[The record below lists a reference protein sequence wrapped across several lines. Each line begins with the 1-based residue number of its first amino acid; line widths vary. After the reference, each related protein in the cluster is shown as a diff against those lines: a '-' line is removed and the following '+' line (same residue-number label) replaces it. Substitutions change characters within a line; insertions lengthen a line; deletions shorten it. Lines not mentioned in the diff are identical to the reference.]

1 MNNRRAHERSAAAVK
16 VDMFHNAFG
25 HISVNAKDVSDG
37 GIYVDMANHIPPP
50 PGTIVKV
57 KMSRMTGAINKD
69 AVDMQVVHVSGKG
82 VGLKFV

>member
-1 MNNRRAHERSAAAVK
+1 MDNRRQHERSTAAVT

-25 HISVNAKDVSDG
+25 HISVHARDVSDG
-37 GIYVDMANHIPPP
+37 GIFVDMANHIPPP

-57 KMSRMTGAINKD
+57 KMKRLMSEINKE
-69 AVDMQVVHVSGKG
+69 AIDMMVVHVNGKG